1 MKDCVCVCVCVFL
14 HAHTHALSCVQLFVA
29 PWTVAHQ
36 DPPLSMEFPRQEYW
50 SGLPFP
56 TPEDLPNPGIKPSF
70 LVQLLSDMWE
80 TLAVAEG
87 CGLAAP
93 QIGKAIR
100 LFIVDGTELAEDYPE
115 CQDFKKVF
123 INPEIIE
130 ESEDDAT
137 FSEGC
142 LSLPGISE
150 NVIRPANITIRYMD
164 ENFTE
169 HTDTYEGFAARI
181 IQHEYDH
188 LEGHVFTDRIS
199 PIRRQF
205 VKTKLANIAKG
216 KVAARYRTKR

>member
-1 MKDCVCVCVCVFL
+1 MI
-14 HAHTHALSCVQLFVA
+14 
-29 PWTVAHQ
+29 
-36 DPPLSMEFPRQEYW
+36 
-50 SGLPFP
+50 LPIYLYGQP
-56 TPEDLPNPGIKPSF
+56 VLRKPTEDITPESLDLK
-70 LVQLLSDMWE
+70 QLLSDMWE

-150 NVIRPANITIRYMD
+150 NVIRPASITIRYMD

-169 HTDTYEGFAARI
+169 HTEAYEGFAARI

-199 PIRRQF
+199 PFRRIF
-205 VKTKLANIAKG
+205 VSNLSPSVAPRGGVPLGGYAPLAG
-216 KVAARYRTKR
+216 YRCAAATTHAPRASPTLSSCDSVPSLCLWRYW

>member
-1 MKDCVCVCVCVFL
+1 MIYPIVIYGAQTLRNKSQDITPDYPELKKLIDDMFL
-14 HAHTHALSCVQLFVA
+14 TLDEA
-29 PWTVAHQ
+29 
-36 DPPLSMEFPRQEYW
+36 
-50 SGLPFP
+50 SG
-56 TPEDLPNPGIKPSF
+56 
-70 LVQLLSDMWE
+70 V
-80 TLAVAEG
+80 
-87 CGLAAP
+87 GLAAP
-93 QIGKAIR
+93 QIGKNIR

-130 ESEDDAT
+130 ESAEDST
-137 FSEGC
+137 FAEGC

-150 NVIRPANITIRYMD
+150 NVIRPASITIRYMD

-169 HTDTYEGFAARI
+169 HTETYDGFAARI

-205 VKTKLANIAKG
+205 VKTKLTNIAKG
-216 KVAARYRTKR
+216 KVGARYRTKR